1 MSTVDTTV
9 GAARDERAD
18 ERADEHT
25 PIHDRWLSSLR
36 LALLVRVAFFVTG
49 IAASWMLLSQSAG
62 APQVGFAE
70 MWRRWDAHHFLTI
83 AEFGYTAPQSDVH
96 AAAFF
101 PAFPLAVRPLLW
113 LGLSPVIAGLLV
125 SAAASVVA
133 GAYLFRLA
141 EEELGPGAGRRALLY
156 LTIFPTAVFLVAPY
170 SESLFLA
177 GAVAAFYY
185 ARRGRWLLVA
195 LPAAVAMG
203 ARAAGVFL
211 LIGLLL
217 EFFRQG
223 DLTFKRMR
231 DAAFALTVGAL
242 PLVAFGAFL
251 ARAMGNPLM
260 FLVHQKEGWGRTYV
274 GPVASFWNTWSTW
287 DVVTY
292 PTNWLLAWRLEVVAA
307 LAGLLLTLWAVA
319 KREWGYAA
327 FMGSML
333 AALVTS
339 TWYYSIPRMLL
350 SMFPI
355 VLFLSEATKDRPHLH
370 EWLLLAF
377 APLAALG
384 VIIYTQGGWFY

>member
-9 GAARDERAD
+9 VRTRVESAERDRKVP
-18 ERADEHT
+18 EH
-25 PIHDRWLSSLR
+25 WLSSLR

-83 AEFGYTAPQSDVH
+83 AEFGYTAPQSDAH

-125 SAAASVVA
+125 SAVASIVA

-141 EEELGPGAGRRALLY
+141 EEEYGAGAGRRALLY
-156 LTIFPTAVFLVAPY
+156 LTVFPTAVFLVAPY

-185 ARRGRWLLVA
+185 ARRGRWTLVA
-195 LPAAVAMG
+195 LPAALAMG

-211 LIGLLL
+211 LIGLAF
-217 EFFRQG
+217 EFFRQR
-223 DLTFKRMR
+223 DFTFSRVR

-251 ARAMGNPLM
+251 GRAMGNPLM

-274 GPVASFWNTWSTW
+274 GPVASFLNTWNTW
-287 DVVTY
+287 DVATY

-307 LAGLLLTLWAVA
+307 LAGLLLTLWAIT

-327 FMGSML
+327 FMGTML

-355 VLFLSEATKDRPHLH
+355 VLFLSEATKDRPQLH

-377 APLAALG
+377 APLATLG
-384 VIIYTQGGWFY
+384 VIVYTQGGWFY